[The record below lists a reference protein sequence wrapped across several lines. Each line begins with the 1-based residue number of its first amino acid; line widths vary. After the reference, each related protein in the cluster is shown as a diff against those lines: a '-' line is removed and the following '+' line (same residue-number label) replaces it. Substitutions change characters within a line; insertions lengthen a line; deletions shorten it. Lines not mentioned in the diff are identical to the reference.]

1 MHLEI
6 SSFTGGSLLRG
17 SLAEYSSLMTVLQEL
32 QFLIRLAADTAR
44 NLLVNPVA
52 VMSGDYETRLL
63 LSMVKRV
70 VRGLQMRTLQDF
82 GLEGHPERT
91 RNRDERDL

>member
-17 SLAEYSSLMTVLQEL
+17 SLAEYLSLMTVLQEL
-32 QFLIRLAADTAR
+32 QILIRLAADTAR

-52 VMSGDYETRLL
+52 VMSGDYEKKASL
-63 LSMVKRV
+63 MIKRV
-70 VRGLQMRTLQDF
+70 VRGLQMRALEDF
-82 GLEGHPERT
+82 GLEGHPERA
-91 RNRDERDL
+91 RDRDERDL